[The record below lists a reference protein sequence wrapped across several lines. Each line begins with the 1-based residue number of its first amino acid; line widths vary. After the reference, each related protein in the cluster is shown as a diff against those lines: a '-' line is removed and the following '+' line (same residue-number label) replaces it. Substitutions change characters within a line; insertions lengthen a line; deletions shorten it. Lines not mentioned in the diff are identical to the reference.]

1 MNQDIHVD
9 VILAAHNGAKFIQQQ
24 IFSILEQSHTALN
37 LIVTDDGSSDGT
49 VDLIHNISKQDPR
62 VSCHVC
68 NNAAGV
74 VKNFNNGIQFST
86 ADYILFCDQDDVWE
100 KDKIELML

>member
-37 LIVTDDGSSDGT
+37 
-49 VDLIHNISKQDPR
+49 
-62 VSCHVC
+62 
-68 NNAAGV
+68 
-74 VKNFNNGIQFST
+74 
-86 ADYILFCDQDDVWE
+86 
-100 KDKIELML
+100 